1 MGIIGFKGRA
11 KANRWKEDLAALN
24 NETDQVL
31 RNVADCIKEIQT
43 ESSGDFVTELVET
56 GANLAA
62 AAVDMIKNMKRLED
76 LIENLIQLLIQKIAE
91 ATQEVANDRSA
102 GTDIG

>member
-11 KANRWKEDLAALN
+11 KADKWKEDLAALN

-31 RNVADCIKEIQT
+31 KNVAACLEEIKT

-62 AAVDMIKNMKRLED
+62 AAVDMIENMKKLEN
-76 LIENLIQLLIQKIAE
+76 LIENLIQLLIKKIAE
-91 ATQEVANDRSA
+91 TAQEVANDRGA

>member
-11 KANRWKEDLAALN
+11 KADKWKRDLADLN
-24 NETDQVL
+24 NETDQVMK
-31 RNVADCIKEIQT
+31 NVANCLKEIET
-43 ESSGDFVTELVET
+43 ESSGDFVTELVST

-62 AAVDMIKNMKRLED
+62 AAVEMINNMKKLED

-91 ATQEVANDRSA
+91 AAQEVADDRSA
-102 GTDIG
+102 GTDVG